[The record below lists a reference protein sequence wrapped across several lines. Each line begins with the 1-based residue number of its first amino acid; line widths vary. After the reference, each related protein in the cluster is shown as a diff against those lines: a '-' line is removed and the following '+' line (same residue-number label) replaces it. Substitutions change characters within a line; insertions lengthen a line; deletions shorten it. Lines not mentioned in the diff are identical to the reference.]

1 MVFVMIA
8 VSDSA
13 LPVYACQPPIDHFC
27 KRIQPITGASDRV
40 IRQMIE
46 ALGERS
52 VLERLR
58 TIDTFSLQQ
67 LGFTELQAQRV
78 IAAVD
83 LGQRVNH
90 AYSLRRQD
98 KIEGPEDAAE
108 ILRPLIGFSTVEHF
122 VLVSLNVKHQ
132 VLGVDT
138 IAVGSMQACLVDVR
152 ILLRTLIGYGA
163 TACFVAH
170 NHPSGNNKPS
180 PEDIVLTRSLLQA
193 TKLVDIQLLDHL
205 VITQD
210 SFTSIREITSGIW
223 T

>member
-1 MVFVMIA
+1 MIA

-13 LPVYACQPPIDHFC
+13 LPVYDCQPAIAHFC
-27 KRIQPITGASDRV
+27 KRIQQVTGAKDAV
-40 IRQMIE
+40 IQRMIVE
-46 ALGERS
+46 LGERS

-58 TIDTFSLQQ
+58 TIDAFSLQR
-67 LGFTELQAQRV
+67 LGFTERQAQRL
-78 IAAVD
+78 IATVD
-83 LGQRVNH
+83 LGQRVTH

-98 KIEGPEDAAE
+98 RIECPKDAAE
-108 ILRPLIGFSTVEHF
+108 LLRPLIGFSTVEHF
-122 VLVSLNVKHQ
+122 VLVSLNVKYQ

-138 IAVGSMQACLVDVR
+138 IAVGSMQACLVDSR

-170 NHPSGNNKPS
+170 NHPSGSQEAS
-180 PEDIVLTRSLLQA
+180 PEDIQLTRSLMQA
-193 TKLVDIQLLDHL
+193 MNLVDIQLLDHL

>member
-1 MVFVMIA
+1 MIS

-13 LPVYACQPPIDHFC
+13 LPVYACQPSIDHFL
-27 KRIQPITGASDRV
+27 KRLKQITGASDRV
-40 IRQMIE
+40 IKRLVTE
-46 ALGERS
+46 LGERS

-58 TIDTFSLQQ
+58 TIDTFSLRQ
-67 LGFTELQAQRV
+67 LGFTEQQSQRL

-83 LGQRVNH
+83 LGQRVTH

-98 KIEGPEDAAE
+98 RIEGPEEAAE

-122 VLVSLNVKHQ
+122 VLLSLNTKHE

-138 IAVGSMQACLVDVR
+138 IAIGSMKECLVDCR

-163 TACFVAH
+163 TACMIGH
-170 NHPSGNNKPS
+170 NHPSGSREPS
-180 PEDIVLTRSLLQA
+180 PEDMMLTRSLMQV

-205 VITQD
+205 VVTQD
-210 SFTSIREITSGIW
+210 SFTSIRESTNGIW
-223 T
+223 V

>member
-1 MVFVMIA
+1 MIS
-8 VSDSA
+8 VLDSA
-13 LPVYACQPPIDHFC
+13 LPVYACQPSIDHFL
-27 KRIQPITGASDRV
+27 KRLKQITGASDRV
-40 IRQMIE
+40 IKRLVTE
-46 ALGERS
+46 LGERS
-52 VLERLR
+52 MLERLR

-67 LGFTELQAQRV
+67 LGFTEQQAQRL

-83 LGQRVNH
+83 LGQRVTH

-98 KIEGPEDAAE
+98 KVEGPEAAAE

-138 IAVGSMQACLVDVR
+138 IAIGSMQECLVDCR
-152 ILLRTLIGYGA
+152 IMLRTLIGYGA
-163 TACFVAH
+163 TACFVGH
-170 NHPSGNNKPS
+170 NHPSGSLEAS
-180 PEDIVLTRSLLQA
+180 PEDIALTRSLLQA

-205 VITQD
+205 VITQE